1 MQATK
6 KLTSLLR
13 HLVALVEEEIARNSG
28 FAVKLDSIMAALPM
42 GPACP
47 TRSPKNP
54 MTAVTDVLAVLQEKD
69 ESELG
74 FWARSL
80 DIPTLKAVIRATV
93 GLAKGLQRWTNQ
105 EKFVVLVID
114 QTVVRMSRGSALLPL
129 KTNAPPHPQA
139 WA

>member
-13 HLVALVEEEIARNSG
+13 HLFALVEEEIARNSG
-28 FAVKLDSIMAALPM
+28 FAVKLDPIMAALPM
-42 GPACP
+42 GPARP

-93 GLAKGLQRWTNQ
+93 GLAKGLQR
-105 EKFVVLVID
+105 
-114 QTVVRMSRGSALLPL
+114 
-129 KTNAPPHPQA
+129 
-139 WA
+139 